1 MYKRHFHRTKRRLLS
16 VNKWKVRLVLWGSA
30 IVLGLTAAFFAIASG
45 HSDELYHQLY
55 REHPLIAYIL
65 PPLGL
70 TVIAWLTRRFFQG
83 SEGSGIPQAIA
94 ALSMTSHSMRSKVL
108 SLKVAL
114 AKIFLTCLGL
124 LSGASIGR
132 EGPTVH
138 VGASILYSL
147 RKFMPNMRSRDMTRV
162 LILAGGA
169 AGISAAFNTPL
180 AGIIFAIEEMSR
192 SFDERKSGTLLI
204 AVVLAGVTAL
214 SVLGEYTYFGHTT
227 ESIAFSQAWIAVI
240 ACGVVGGLLGGLF
253 SSSLIFGT
261 RQIAAY
267 LSAYPIRIAFFCGLI
282 LSLLG
287 FLSDG
292 QTFGTGYLE
301 AKNLVDGG
309 EVSVAFPFYKLLAT
323 IASYLS
329 GIPGGIFAPSLSVG
343 AGLGAD
349 LAQFMPS
356 IPFSAIVMLG
366 MVGYFTGVVQT
377 PITAF
382 VIVMEMTGSSSMLM
396 PLMATALIAKSVS
409 HLVCPTPIYQA
420 LADAYLNKTIHAN
433 KNHDNKT

>member
-1 MYKRHFHRTKRRLLS
+1 MINHIMYKQHYRRTKRRLFSLK
-16 VNKWKVRLVLWGSA
+16 KWKVRVVLWGSA
-30 IVLGLTAAFFAIASG
+30 ILLGLVAAFFAIASA

-55 REHPLIAYIL
+55 RDNPTLAYTL

-70 TVIAWLTRRFFQG
+70 TLIAWLTRTFFKG

-94 ALSMTSHSMRSKVL
+94 ALSMSSHAMRSKVL
-108 SLKVAL
+108 SLKVAFS
-114 AKIFLTCLGL
+114 KIFLTCLGL

-147 RKFMPNMRSRDMTRV
+147 RKYMPNLRGRDMTRV

-192 SFDERKSGTLLI
+192 SFEERKSGTLLI

-214 SVLGEYTYFGHTT
+214 SVLGEYTYFGHSSV
-227 ESIAFSQAWIAVI
+227 SISLSSAWIAVLL
-240 ACGVVGGLLGGLF
+240 CGVVGGLLGGLF
-253 SSSLIFGT
+253 SSGLIYGT
-261 RQIAAY
+261 RHISTY
-267 LSAYPIRIAFFCGLI
+267 LSAYPIQIAFACGLI
-282 LSLLG
+282 ISLLG
-287 FLSDG
+287 YLSGG

-309 EVSVAFPFYKLLAT
+309 ETSLAFPLYKLLAT
-323 IASYLS
+323 AASYLS
-329 GIPGGIFAPSLSVG
+329 GMPGGIFAPSLSIG

-349 LAQFMPS
+349 IAQFIPS
-356 IPFSAIVMLG
+356 IPVSAFVMLG
-366 MVGYFTGVVQT
+366 MVAYFTGVVQT

-382 VIVMEMTGSSSMLM
+382 IIVMEMTDSSSMLM
-396 PLMATALIAKSVS
+396 PLMATALVAKSVS

-420 LADAYLNKTIHAN
+420 LAEAYKPKINPNKTN
-433 KNHDNKT
+433 

>member
-1 MYKRHFHRTKRRLLS
+1 MYKRHYRRTKRRLLS
-16 VNKWKVRLVLWGSA
+16 INKWKVRLVLWGSA
-30 IVLGLTAAFFAIASG
+30 ITVGLVAAFFALAS
-45 HSDELYHQLY
+45 HQSDLLYHQLY
-55 REHPLIAYIL
+55 RDHPLIAYAL
-65 PPLGL
+65 PPIGL
-70 TVIAWLTRRFFQG
+70 TLIAWLTRTFFQG

-94 ALSMTSHSMRSKVL
+94 ALSMSSHTMRSKVL
-108 SLKVAL
+108 SIKVAF
-114 AKIFLTCLGL
+114 AKIFLTSLGL

-138 VGASILYSL
+138 VGASIMYSVKKLIPKL
-147 RKFMPNMRSRDMTRV
+147 RSHDMTRM

-192 SFDERKSGTLLI
+192 SFEERKSGTLLI
-204 AVVLAGVTAL
+204 AVVLAGITAL
-214 SVLGEYTYFGHTT
+214 VVLGQYTYFGHTT
-227 ESIAFSQAWIAVI
+227 ESIAMSSAWIAVI
-240 ACGVVGGLLGGLF
+240 TCGICGGLLGGLF
-253 SSSLIFGT
+253 SSSLIYGT

-267 LSAYPIRIAFFCGLI
+267 LSAYPIRIAFTCGLV

-287 FLSDG
+287 FLSGG

-301 AKNLVDGG
+301 AKNLVNGG
-309 EVSVAFPFYKLLAT
+309 EASLAFPFYKLLAT
-323 IASYLS
+323 VASYLS

-349 LAQFMPS
+349 IAQLMPD

-382 VIVMEMTGSSSMLM
+382 VIVMEMTGSSTMLI
-396 PLMATALIAKSVS
+396 PLMATALIAKAVS

-420 LADAYLNKTIHAN
+420 LAEAYLYKTTQTE
-433 KNHDNKT
+433 KKS

>member
-1 MYKRHFHRTKRRLLS
+1 M
-16 VNKWKVRLVLWGSA
+16 VLWGSA
-30 IVLGLTAAFFAIASG
+30 IFLGLIAAFFALAS
-45 HSDELYHQLY
+45 HQADEMYHQLY
-55 REHPLIAYIL
+55 RDNPLIAYSL

-70 TVIAWLTRRFFQG
+70 TLIAWLTRYFFQG

-94 ALSMTSHSMRSKVL
+94 ALSMTNHSTRSKVL
-108 SLKVAL
+108 SLKVAF

-124 LSGASIGR
+124 FSGASIGR

-138 VGASILYSL
+138 IGASIMYSL
-147 RKFMPNMRSRDMTRV
+147 RKFMPHLRGRDMTRV

-192 SFDERKSGTLLI
+192 SFEERKSGTLLI

-214 SVLGEYTYFGHTT
+214 TVLGDYTYFGHS
-227 ESIAFSQAWIAVI
+227 SINIALSSAWIAVL
-240 ACGVVGGLLGGLF
+240 ACGIAGGLLGGLF
-253 SSSLIFGT
+253 SSGLIFGT
-261 RQIAAY
+261 RQIASS

-323 IASYLS
+323 VASYLS

-349 LAQFMPS
+349 IAQFMPG
-356 IPFSAIVMLG
+356 IPFAAVVMLG

-382 VIVMEMTGSSSMLM
+382 VIVMEMTNSSSMLM

-420 LADAYLNKTIHAN
+420 LAEAYLSKTVRTKKEH
-433 KNHDNKT
+433 

>member
-1 MYKRHFHRTKRRLLS
+1 MYKRHYHLTKRRLLS

-30 IVLGLTAAFFAIASG
+30 ISLGLIAAFFALASH
-45 HSDELYHQLY
+45 HSDQLYHQLY
-55 REHPLIAYIL
+55 RDHPLVAYTL

-70 TVIAWLTRRFFQG
+70 TLIAWLTRRFFQG

-94 ALSMTSHSMRSKVL
+94 ALSMSSHAMRSKVL

-138 VGASILYSL
+138 IGASIMYSL
-147 RKFMPNMRSRDMTRV
+147 RKYMPNMRGRDMTRV

-192 SFDERKSGTLLI
+192 SFEERKSGTLLI

-214 SVLGEYTYFGHTT
+214 SVLGEYTYFGHTS
-227 ESIAFSQAWIAVI
+227 ESIAFSSAWVAIIV
-240 ACGVVGGLLGGLF
+240 CGVVGGLLGGLF

-261 RQIAAY
+261 RQIASY

-287 FLSDG
+287 FLSNG

-301 AKNLVDGG
+301 AKSLVDGG
-309 EVSVAFPFYKLLAT
+309 DVSLSFPFYKLLAT

-349 LAQFMPS
+349 LAQFMPG

-396 PLMATALIAKSVS
+396 PLMATALIAKTVS

-420 LADAYLNKTIHAN
+420 LADAYLYKTTQADKDKSN
-433 KNHDNKT
+433 

>member
-1 MYKRHFHRTKRRLLS
+1 MTYKKHFHHTKRRLLS
-16 VNKWKVRLVLWGSA
+16 TNKWKVRLVLWGSA
-30 IVLGLTAAFFAIASG
+30 IAVGLTAALFAIASAQ
-45 HSDELYHQLY
+45 SDEFYHHLYKTQ
-55 REHPLIAYIL
+55 PLIAYAL
-65 PPLGL
+65 PPIGL
-70 TVIAWLTRRFFQG
+70 TLIAWLTRTFFKG

-94 ALSMTSHSMRSKVL
+94 AISMKSHAMRSKVL
-108 SLKVAL
+108 SLKVAI
-114 AKIFLTCLGL
+114 AKIGLTCLGL

-138 VGASILYSL
+138 VGASIMYSL
-147 RKFMPNMRSRDMTRV
+147 RKYMPSMRSQDMARI

-192 SFDERKSGTLLI
+192 SFEERKSGTLLI
-204 AVVLAGVTAL
+204 AVVLAGITAL
-214 SVLGEYTYFGHTT
+214 SVLGEYTYFGQTSQ
-227 ESIAFSQAWIAVI
+227 SIALSSGWIAII
-240 ACGVVGGLLGGLF
+240 ACGVIGGLLGGLF
-253 SSSLIFGT
+253 STSLIFGT
-261 RQIAAY
+261 QQIAKY
-267 LSAYPIRIAFFCGLI
+267 LSAYPIRIAFICGLI

-287 FLSDG
+287 FLSGG

-301 AKNLVDGG
+301 AKSLVEGN
-309 EVSVAFPFYKLLAT
+309 EVSNGFPFYKMLAT

-356 IPFSAIVMLG
+356 IPFTAIVMLG

-382 VIVMEMTGSSSMLM
+382 VIVMEMTDSSSMLI
-396 PLMATALIAKSVS
+396 PLMATALIAKAVS
-409 HLVCPTPIYQA
+409 HLVCPKPIYQA
-420 LADAYLNKTIHAN
+420 LAETYLYKTTQKDKSN
-433 KNHDNKT
+433 

>member
-1 MYKRHFHRTKRRLLS
+1 M
-16 VNKWKVRLVLWGSA
+16 
-30 IVLGLTAAFFAIASG
+30 
-45 HSDELYHQLY
+45 
-55 REHPLIAYIL
+55 
-65 PPLGL
+65 
-70 TVIAWLTRRFFQG
+70 
-83 SEGSGIPQAIA
+83 
-94 ALSMTSHSMRSKVL
+94 
-108 SLKVAL
+108 
-114 AKIFLTCLGL
+114 AKIFLTTLGL
-124 LSGASIGR
+124 FSGASIGR

-138 VGASILYSL
+138 VGASIMYSL
-147 RKFMPNMRSRDMTRV
+147 RKFMPHLRGRDMTRV

-192 SFDERKSGTLLI
+192 SFEDRKSGTLLI

-214 SVLGEYTYFGHTT
+214 AVLGDYTYFGHST
-227 ESIAFSQAWIAVI
+227 ESVALSSAWIAVI

-309 EVSVAFPFYKLLAT
+309 EVSIAFPFYKLLAT
-323 IASYLS
+323 VASYLS

-382 VIVMEMTGSSSMLM
+382 VIVMEMTGSSSMLI

-409 HLVCPTPIYQA
+409 HIVCPTPIYQA
-420 LADAYLNKTIHAN
+420 LADAYLHKTSQS
-433 KNHDNKT
+433 K

>member
-1 MYKRHFHRTKRRLLS
+1 MYKRHYRRTKRRLLS
-16 VNKWKVRLVLWGSA
+16 INKWKVRLVLWGSA
-30 IVLGLTAAFFAIASG
+30 ITVGLVAAFFALAS
-45 HSDELYHQLY
+45 HQSDLLYHQLY
-55 REHPLIAYIL
+55 RDHPLIAYAL
-65 PPLGL
+65 PPIGL
-70 TVIAWLTRRFFQG
+70 TLIAWLTRTFFQG

-94 ALSMTSHSMRSKVL
+94 ALSMSSHTMRSKVL
-108 SLKVAL
+108 SIKVAF
-114 AKIFLTCLGL
+114 AKIFLTSLGL

-138 VGASILYSL
+138 VGASIMYSVRKLIPKL
-147 RKFMPNMRSRDMTRV
+147 RSHDMTRM

-192 SFDERKSGTLLI
+192 SFEERKSGTLLI
-204 AVVLAGVTAL
+204 AVVLAGITAL
-214 SVLGEYTYFGHTT
+214 VVLGQYTYFGHTT
-227 ESIAFSQAWIAVI
+227 ESIAMSSAWIAVI
-240 ACGVVGGLLGGLF
+240 TCGICGGLLGGLF
-253 SSSLIFGT
+253 SSSLIYGT

-267 LSAYPIRIAFFCGLI
+267 LSAYPIRIAFTCGLV

-287 FLSDG
+287 FLSGG

-301 AKNLVDGG
+301 AKNLVNGG
-309 EVSVAFPFYKLLAT
+309 EASLAFPFYKLLAT
-323 IASYLS
+323 VASYLS

-349 LAQFMPS
+349 IAQLMPD

-382 VIVMEMTGSSSMLM
+382 VIVMEMTGSSTMLI
-396 PLMATALIAKSVS
+396 PLMATALIAKAVS

-420 LADAYLNKTIHAN
+420 LAEAYLYKTTQTE
-433 KNHDNKT
+433 KKS

>member
-1 MYKRHFHRTKRRLLS
+1 MYRQHLRRTKRRLFS
-16 VNKWKVRLVLWGSA
+16 IKKWKVRAVLWGSA
-30 IVLGLTAAFFAIASG
+30 ILLGLIAAFFALASH
-45 HSDELYHQLY
+45 HSDEMYHQLY
-55 REHPLIAYIL
+55 RENPVIAYCL

-70 TVIAWLTRRFFQG
+70 TLIAWLTRRFFQG

-94 ALSMTSHSMRSKVL
+94 ALSMKSHSMRSKVL
-108 SLKVAL
+108 SLRLAL

-138 VGASILYSL
+138 VGASIMYSL
-147 RKFMPNMRSRDMTRV
+147 RKFMPHLRGRDMTRV

-192 SFDERKSGTLLI
+192 SFEERKSGTLLI

-214 SVLGEYTYFGHTT
+214 SILGDYTYFGHSTV
-227 ESIAFSQAWIAVI
+227 SIPLSSAWIAVI

-253 SSSLIFGT
+253 SSSLIYGT
-261 RQIAAY
+261 QKIATY

-309 EVSVAFPFYKLLAT
+309 EVSLGFPFYKLLAT
-323 IASYLS
+323 VASYLS

-349 LAQFMPS
+349 LAQFIPS
-356 IPFSAIVMLG
+356 IPFTAIVMLG

-382 VIVMEMTGSSSMLM
+382 VIVMEMTDSSSMLM

-420 LADAYLNKTIHAN
+420 LADVYLSKTTRSYSE
-433 KNHDNKT
+433 KNEN

>member
-1 MYKRHFHRTKRRLLS
+1 MYKRHLHRIKRRVLS
-16 VNKWKVRLVLWGSA
+16 IKKMKVRAVLWASA
-30 IVLGLTAAFFAIASG
+30 IFLGLVAAFFALAS
-45 HSDELYHQLY
+45 HQSDEMNHQLY
-55 REHPLIAYIL
+55 RDNPLLAYCL

-70 TVIAWLTRRFFQG
+70 TLIAWLTRRFFPG

-94 ALSMTSHSMRSKVL
+94 ALSMTNHLMRSKVL
-108 SLKVAL
+108 SLKVAF

-147 RKFMPNMRSRDMTRV
+147 RKYMPHLRGRDMTRV

-192 SFDERKSGTLLI
+192 SFEERKSGTLLI

-214 SVLGEYTYFGHTT
+214 AVLGNYTYFGHSTV
-227 ESIAFSQAWIAVI
+227 SIELSSAWIAVLT
-240 ACGVVGGLLGGLF
+240 CGIVGGLLGGLF

-261 RQIAAY
+261 RRLASY
-267 LSAYPIRIAFFCGLI
+267 LSAYPIRIAFICGLI

-287 FLSDG
+287 FLSNG

-301 AKNLVDGG
+301 AKSLVDGG
-309 EVSVAFPFYKLLAT
+309 EVSIAFPFYKLLAT

-356 IPFSAIVMLG
+356 IPFSAVVMLG

-382 VIVMEMTGSSSMLM
+382 VIVMEMTDSSSMLM
-396 PLMATALIAKSVS
+396 PLIATALIAKSVS

-420 LADAYLNKTIHAN
+420 LADAYLSKTTKVN
-433 KNHDNKT
+433 SDKNEN

>member
-1 MYKRHFHRTKRRLLS
+1 MYKQHYHRTKRRLLS

-30 IVLGLTAAFFAIASG
+30 IALGLVAAFFALASG

-55 REHPLIAYIL
+55 NEHPLIAYSL
-65 PPLGL
+65 PPIGL
-70 TVIAWLTRRFFQG
+70 TLIAWLTRRFFQG

-108 SLKVAL
+108 SLKVAM
-114 AKIFLTCLGL
+114 AKIFLTSLGL

-147 RKFMPNMRSRDMTRV
+147 RKFMPNMRSQDMTRV

-192 SFDERKSGTLLI
+192 SFEERKSGTLLI

-214 SVLGEYTYFGHTT
+214 SVLGEYTYFGHST

-309 EVSVAFPFYKLLAT
+309 DVSVAFPFYKLLAT
-323 IASYLS
+323 VASYLS

-349 LAQFMPS
+349 LAQFMPD

-420 LADAYLNKTIHAN
+420 LADAYLNKTIHSN
-433 KNHDNKT
+433 KNHNDNT